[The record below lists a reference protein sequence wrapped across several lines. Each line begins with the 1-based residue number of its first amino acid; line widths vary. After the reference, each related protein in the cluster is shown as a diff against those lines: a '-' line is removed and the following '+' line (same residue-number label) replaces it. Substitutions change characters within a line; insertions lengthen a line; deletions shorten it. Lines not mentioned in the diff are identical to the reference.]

1 MKVYAVYAS
10 GIEQLFQNELD
21 AIADVAKREADA
33 KSHWFDTFGGY
44 DGDFDQWIVVP
55 LEVI

>member
-33 KSHWFDTFGGY
+33 KSHWFDTFGDY